1 MVDEH
6 AVLHVED
13 LLDEQLEPL
22 LQQPGRPSGF
32 FFQSSSSCCGSGSGV
47 IIRVRS
53 EQPDHKISVSYV
65 PSELFLILA
74 NNWSKKNSHIATY
87 FNSVD

>member
-1 MVDEH
+1 MKEYISTTTSTICVCVPGVRVVDEH

-32 FFQSSSSCCGSGSGV
+32 FS
-47 IIRVRS
+47 RVAARVAG
-53 EQPDHKISVSYV
+53 PD
-65 PSELFLILA
+65 P
-74 NNWSKKNSHIATY
+74 
-87 FNSVD
+87 